1 MSGNGV
7 LPPASVTGSS
17 VTVLKRLASGLTPN
31 ELDELFKH
39 ITVLRRLSGKSESK
53 PSATER
59 ISPTESDWQER
70 IIYDALA
77 TQVAQQLGSHTAMP
91 LSAFR
96 KTSSYSQWS
105 QAVAQALMQHQGWF
119 PKATRPET
127 ISMLRL
133 YADMV
138 ISNLNSPDHPH
149 GFGWRSVCWGLEN
162 LGVIV
167 DKNFPD
173 YIGNARFRIDT

>member
-1 MSGNGV
+1 M
-7 LPPASVTGSS
+7 
-17 VTVLKRLASGLTPN
+17 ASGLNPVD
-31 ELDELFKH
+31 LDELYRH
-39 ITVLRRLSGKSESK
+39 ITILRRLSGKPESRVT
-53 PSATER
+53 ALDA
-59 ISPTESDWQER
+59 ISPIDSSWQER

-77 TQVAQQLGSHTAMP
+77 TQVAHQLGAKSAMP

-96 KTSSYSQWS
+96 KTSNYSLWC
-105 QAVAQALMQHQGWF
+105 QAVAQALAQHQTWF
-119 PKATRPET
+119 PKASRPET

-138 ISNLNSPDHPH
+138 IGNLNSPEHGH

-162 LGVIV
+162 LAVIV

-173 YIGNARFRIDT
+173 YARNGLLPLVASLRTNPKLNEE